1 MKYPDY
7 IKSQLEHL
15 PNIDMSNKCILQCV
29 FCQRQTIRKGE
40 LVGKNKIK
48 MSQDVPFEDWK
59 KVLHTFQGV
68 NLCGQL
74 SDPIYHS
81 NFIHYLR
88 YAAERKK
95 RIRIHTNGSGK
106 KKSFWKEAF
115 SIQHPI
121 RWIFGIDGLDQ
132 KTCNLHRIGQNFHQS
147 FKAMLLG
154 SQSHHRI
161 IWQFIPFQHNEHQI
175 ERAKDIAHKHNID
188 FMILK
193 SNRWTT
199 GNSIYVNNKPV
210 VPDWIRPPE
219 DTSLS
224 NMGMHVKQ
232 EYYINGPFRKDV

>member
-1 MKYPDY
+1 MKYYDY
-7 IKSQLEHL
+7 IKAQIKRL
-15 PNIDMSNKCILQCV
+15 PNTDLSNKCILQCA
-29 FCQRQTIRKGE
+29 FCQRQRVHKGE
-40 LVGKNKIK
+40 LIGKNKIK
-48 MSQDVPFEDWK
+48 MSQDMSFEDWK
-59 KVLHTFQGV
+59 KIIHTFQGV

-81 NFIHYLR
+81 NFIHYLQ

-95 RIRIHTNGSGK
+95 RIHIHTNGSGK

-154 SQSHHRI
+154 AQSHHRI

-199 GNSIYVNNKPV
+199 SNSIYVNNKLV
-210 VPDWIRPPE
+210 VPDWIRSPE

-224 NMGMHVKQ
+224 EIGMHVKT
-232 EYYINGPFRKDV
+232 EFYVKDTYQRDV

>member
-7 IKSQLEHL
+7 IKSQLKHL
-15 PNIDMSNKCILQCV
+15 PNTDMSNKCILQCV

-40 LVGKNKIK
+40 PIGKNKIK
-48 MSQDVPFEDWK
+48 MSQDMPFEDWK
-59 KVLHTFQGV
+59 KVLHTFEGV
-68 NLCGQL
+68 NMCGQL
-74 SDPIYHS
+74 SDPIYHP
-81 NFIHYLR
+81 NFIHYLQ

-95 RIRIHTNGSGK
+95 RIHIHTNGSGK

-193 SNRWTT
+193 SNRWEDRTVV
-199 GNSIYVNNKPV
+199 INNKRTTIE
-210 VPDWIRPPE
+210 WIHPPSNKHLKS
-219 DTSLS
+219 TSQY
-224 NMGMHVKQ
+224 HVNI
-232 EYYINGPFRKDV
+232 EYV